1 MVDGLDSVRMG
12 LCGDQEIVRVRAVS
26 IFGGDMLEVNK
37 DLLKGLDVELELDDT
52 EKSVLASFVK
62 QRGFDIIQ
70 KIMEDQVRKF
80 NFKLINSSGAD
91 SAEVCANHLLAKAV
105 AQFYVGLMH
114 RINVECSINAYN
126 NRDRNVV
133 EDAITTAV
141 EEFK

>member
-1 MVDGLDSVRMG
+1 
-12 LCGDQEIVRVRAVS
+12 
-26 IFGGDMLEVNK
+26 MLEVKN
-37 DLLKGLDVELELDDT
+37 DLLKGLEVELELDNT

-62 QRGFDIIQ
+62 QRGFDIVQ

-80 NFKLINSSGAD
+80 NFKLINTDPAN
-91 SAEVCANHLLAKAV
+91 SAEVCANHYLAKAV
-105 AQFYVGLMH
+105 AQFYVGLMA
-114 RINVECSINAYN
+114 RINQECQINAYN